1 MTLKQM
7 LVEMLN
13 RKASDLHI
21 RVGIRPNLRV
31 NGTLEQ
37 IATEPITIDDMDQIV
52 TQILNEK
59 QRERF
64 YRKNEMDLALSVA
77 KLGRFRI
84 NLFRQRGTGG
94 IAIRAVNTKVPSFE
108 ELNLPPLIKD
118 LSKERRG
125 LVVLTGTTGS
135 GKSTSLAA
143 VLEEMNATAP
153 LNILTVED
161 PIEYIYRDKK
171 AIISQREVGGDTES
185 FSSALRHAFRQD
197 PDVILIGEVRDL
209 ETMSIALTAADT
221 GHLVL
226 TSLHTLNVVETITRI
241 ISFFPPHQHQQ
252 IRLLLGG
259 TLKAIVC
266 QRLLARS
273 DMPGRVPALE
283 IMVNSG
289 AVRECIMDPTKT
301 VDIPELMEGGNTQY
315 GMQTFDQSIMKLHKA
330 GMISFEEAMANASNP
345 DDLDL
350 RLKGITG
357 ASDRWAD
364 DSGGGDSG
372 GSEPEG
378 FAGLSDPTNRSKKEL
393 PGGFNK
399 Y

>member
-13 RKASDLHI
+13 RKASDLHL
-21 RVGIRPNLRV
+21 RVGTRPCLRV
-31 NGTLEQ
+31 NGILEQ
-37 IATEPITIDDMDQIV
+37 IMTDPMTIDLMEKVV
-52 TQILNEK
+52 TQILSEK
-59 QRERF
+59 QRDRF

-84 NLFRQRGTGG
+84 NLFRQRGTTG
-94 IAIRAVNTKVPSFE
+94 IAIRAVNTQVPSFD
-108 ELNLPPLIKD
+108 ELNLPPMVKSLASD
-118 LSKERRG
+118 NRG

-135 GKSTSLAA
+135 GKSTTLAA
-143 VLEEMNATAP
+143 ILDEMNSTRAI
-153 LNILTVED
+153 NIMTVED

-171 AIISQREVGGDTES
+171 AIIAQREVGGDTDT
-185 FSSALRHAFRQD
+185 FASALRHAFRQD

-221 GHLVL
+221 GHLVF
-226 TSLHTLNVVETITRI
+226 TTLHTLNVVETITRI

-252 IRLLLGG
+252 IRLLLAG
-259 TLKAIVC
+259 TLRAIIC
-266 QRLLARS
+266 QRLIPRS

-283 IMVNSG
+283 IMVSTG
-289 AVRECIMDPTKT
+289 SIKECIMDPDKL
-301 VDIPELMEGGNTQY
+301 VDIPELLEQGGVQY
-315 GMQTFDQSIMKLHKA
+315 GMQTFDQAIMKLHKQ
-330 GMISFEEAMANASNP
+330 GMISFEDAMSSATNP
-345 DDLDL
+345 DDFDL

-357 ASDRWAD
+357 AADRWGD
-364 DSGGGDSG
+364 KGEQPEGDS
-372 GSEPEG
+372 
-378 FAGLSDPTNRSKKEL
+378 AGPQSNTEL

>member
-13 RKASDLHI
+13 RKASDLHL
-21 RVGIRPNLRV
+21 RVGTRPHLRV
-31 NGTLEQ
+31 NGLLEQ
-37 IATEPITIDDMDQIV
+37 IMSEPVTIDEMEQIV
-52 TQILNEK
+52 SQILSEK

-84 NLFRQRGTGG
+84 NLYRQRGTTA
-94 IAIRAVNTKVPSFE
+94 IAIRAVNTEVPSFE
-108 ELNLPPLIKD
+108 ELNLPPIIKS
-118 LSKERRG
+118 LSEENRG

-135 GKSTSLAA
+135 GKSTTLAA
-143 VLEEMNATAP
+143 ILDEMNTNRP
-153 LNILTVED
+153 LSILTVED

-171 AIISQREVGGDTES
+171 SIIAQREVGGDTDT
-185 FSSALRHAFRQD
+185 FASALRHAFRQD
-197 PDVILIGEVRDL
+197 PDVVLIGEVRDL

-221 GHLVL
+221 GHLVC
-226 TSLHTLNVVETITRI
+226 TTLHTLNAVETITRI

-252 IRLLLGG
+252 IRLLLAG
-259 TLKAIVC
+259 TIKAIVC
-266 QRLLARS
+266 QRLIPRS

-283 IMVNSG
+283 ILVNSG
-289 AVRECIMDPTKT
+289 AIRDCIMDPDKL
-301 VDIPELMEGGNTQY
+301 VDIHELLEQGGPQY
-315 GMQTFDQSIMKLHKA
+315 GMQSFDQAIMKLHKQ
-330 GMISFEEAMANASNP
+330 GLVSFEDAMKSATNP

-357 ASDRWAD
+357 AADRWEGEGKK
-364 DSGGGDSG
+364 SGNEHSGSSKQAGDH
-372 GSEPEG
+372 
-378 FAGLSDPTNRSKKEL
+378 EL
-393 PGGFNK
+393 PGDYTK